1 MITEPTSYAI
11 KYTVDDSD
19 LVKDESISFLSTET
33 TRTDF
38 RDFYQ
43 KVRIYWRRFKSNT
56 GFDSVRIYPIYKSLR
71 L

>member
-43 KVRIYWRRFKSNT
+43 KVRIY
-56 GFDSVRIYPIYKSLR
+56 
-71 L
+71 